1 MGLPS
6 ASKRKPTASEVEE
19 WALTIA
25 INKTTINV
33 DGKWGG
39 QC

>member
-6 ASKRKPTASEVEE
+6 PDSRKPSASEVVE
-19 WALTIA
+19 WAITIA
-25 INKTTINV
+25 RNKTTINV

-39 QC
+39 